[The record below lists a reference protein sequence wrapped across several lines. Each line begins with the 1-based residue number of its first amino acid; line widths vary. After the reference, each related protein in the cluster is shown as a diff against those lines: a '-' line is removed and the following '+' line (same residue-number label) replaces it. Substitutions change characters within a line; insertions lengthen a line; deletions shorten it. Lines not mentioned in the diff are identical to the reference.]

1 MLWVLVGRS
10 PTLPAADMGWCLFED
25 FSLFI
30 FVVEKLIPRFEF
42 ADGVLGRTSHL
53 GGSVVNVVLCYV
65 LCTGLMI
72 PYDVW

>member
-1 MLWVLVGRS
+1 MLWVLVGRN
-10 PTLPAADMGWCLFED
+10 PTLPATDMGWCLFED

-53 GGSVVNVVLCYV
+53 GGNVVNGIHCLHWLDDSV
-65 LCTGLMI
+65 
-72 PYDVW
+72 